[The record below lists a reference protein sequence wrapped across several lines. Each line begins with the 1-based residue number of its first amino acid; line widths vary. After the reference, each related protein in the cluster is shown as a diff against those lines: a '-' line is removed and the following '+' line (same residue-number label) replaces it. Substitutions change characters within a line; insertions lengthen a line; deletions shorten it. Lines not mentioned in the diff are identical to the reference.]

1 MDTGKYVIVI
11 YFNNGSI
18 FQTDKISK
26 TEADKIG
33 EDFYKRKNI
42 KYDVKNINSANVAMI
57 ETITE
62 EVYEKRIMSN
72 KFKCDYNENAK
83 RCLQDSLEWLRKRTN
98 ERKER
103 NVLGTNKV

>member
-1 MDTGKYVIVI
+1 MTSTIFMVDVKKYTGGIVMDLSKYVIVI

-26 TEADKIG
+26 TEADKIND
-33 EDFYKRKNI
+33 DFNKRKNI
-42 KYDVKNINSANVAMI
+42 KYDVKTINSDNIAMI

-72 KFKCDYNENAK
+72 KFKKDFQIA
-83 RCLQDSLEWLRKRTN
+83 RQ
-98 ERKER
+98 
-103 NVLGTNKV
+103 

>member
-1 MDTGKYVIVI
+1 MYLEKYVIVI
-11 YFNNGSI
+11 YFNNGNI
-18 FQTDKISK
+18 FHTNKISR

-33 EDFYKRKNI
+33 EDFYKKKNI

-72 KFKCDYNENAK
+72 KFKKDFAIA
-83 RCLQDSLEWLRKRTN
+83 RQ
-98 ERKER
+98 
-103 NVLGTNKV
+103 